1 MDTQLDSGEV
11 PLESFPYPQ
20 NDEFYAREIYTQLD
34 GMQDEIRLV
43 RVLPGNP
50 EAPILCELVQNLSL
64 RSLQHERPELTNDI
78 RFENFGREV
87 FRSRG
92 KNPDG
97 TEVYLADL
105 GHEDCLQQGYSEN
118 KAISPLG
125 DEYYALS
132 YAAGDLQNIEPITL
146 AGVVFNIYSSIAY
159 AIRRLRSQSTTLQIW
174 IDQRLG
180 TPTSG
185 FAPSAK
191 AFNFSVLNH
200 ITTQHRNTIRD
211 TSLLKENMAD
221 ENPQD
226 PAEYTA
232 LMIVPPVV
240 TQPVT
245 QPPAVEPKW
254 PERLTLSPYILK
266 KIHLVLIVLPPIL
279 TAFFLTFSHEN
290 ICRAEAGTLISTAIL
305 SGAVAHIFNWGFAS
319 LVEEHVQDPLKMEV
333 TKRIVNR
340 WRLFSFTFVRDHVY
354 STLGLLG
361 KDYGIQPDYSRTTS
375 VKNVFVVAARAII
388 EHERCLDLFATR
400 PDQQKHKSRFR
411 LPWWVPEF
419 STERDYSTFLLCHAS
434 AEQKYT
440 PDPRLDFAADTAGT
454 PSAILMCSGRILSSL
469 VDSPEALGEVGA
481 ASGEASLRTL
491 LANWRY
497 CMSHASINNVY
508 RPTQEVADMALKSA
522 MTMGILGV
530 GATGDQHPTYI
541 AAIQQATQWKT
552 WRFFVSPSGYI
563 GFAPAYVRSD
573 DLLVLLVNCP
583 VVLAVRKMSTGPNH
597 SYRLLGAVYL
607 HGFDIDR
614 DFQDKLRDPAEMSAL
629 QTIRLI

>member
-146 AGVVFNIYSSIAY
+146 AGVVFNIYSI
-159 AIRRLRSQSTTLQIW
+159 
-174 IDQRLG
+174 
-180 TPTSG
+180 
-185 FAPSAK
+185 
-191 AFNFSVLNH
+191 LNH

-279 TAFFLTFSHEN
+279 TAFFLTFSHEI

-333 TKRIVNR
+333 TKRIVNVI
-340 WRLFSFTFVRDHVY
+340 WAYCCGLSLTALFQY
-354 STLGLLG
+354 L
-361 KDYGIQPDYSRTTS
+361 Y
-375 VKNVFVVAARAII
+375 
-388 EHERCLDLFATR
+388 E
-400 PDQQKHKSRFR
+400 
-411 LPWWVPEF
+411 
-419 STERDYSTFLLCHAS
+419 
-434 AEQKYT
+434 
-440 PDPRLDFAADTAGT
+440 
-454 PSAILMCSGRILSSL
+454 
-469 VDSPEALGEVGA
+469 
-481 ASGEASLRTL
+481 
-491 LANWRY
+491 
-497 CMSHASINNVY
+497 
-508 RPTQEVADMALKSA
+508 
-522 MTMGILGV
+522 
-530 GATGDQHPTYI
+530 
-541 AAIQQATQWKT
+541 
-552 WRFFVSPSGYI
+552 
-563 GFAPAYVRSD
+563 SD
-573 DLLVLLVNCP
+573 
-583 VVLAVRKMSTGPNH
+583 
-597 SYRLLGAVYL
+597 
-607 HGFDIDR
+607 
-614 DFQDKLRDPAEMSAL
+614 
-629 QTIRLI
+629 